1 MKMLSA
7 KYKARISLLFLSAYL
22 FTFIV
27 GIIHYHNFEF
37 CSTDTIK
44 SERNPVSNH
53 FPNLGGSV
61 NECVIQQNLISL
73 QTAVI
78 NLFIEHPFIPYNS
91 IPFQNAT
98 MPFNINS
105 VHLTDNLLRAPPS
118 LS

>member
-1 MKMLSA
+1 MLSQ

-22 FTFIV
+22 FTFFV
-27 GIIHYHNFEF
+27 GIIHYHNLEF
-37 CSTDTIK
+37 CSTDTIE
-44 SERNPVSNH
+44 SECNPISNH
-53 FPNLGGSV
+53 FQNLGGSV

-78 NLFIEHPFIPYNS
+78 NLFIEHRFIPCNS

-98 MPFNINS
+98 IPFNINS
-105 VHLTDNLLRAPPS
+105 VHLTDNLLRAPPT

>member
-1 MKMLSA
+1 MLIA

-37 CSTDTIK
+37 CFTDTIE
-44 SERNPVSNH
+44 SERNPISNH
-53 FPNLGGSV
+53 FQNLGGLV
-61 NECVIQQNLISL
+61 NECVIQQNLLCL

-78 NLFIEHPFIPYNS
+78 ILFIEHRFIPYNN

-98 MPFNINS
+98 IPFNFNS
-105 VHLTDNLLRAPPS
+105 VHLTDNLLRAPPT

>member
-37 CSTDTIK
+37 CSMDTIE
-44 SERNPVSNH
+44 SERIPISNH
-53 FPNLGGSV
+53 FQNLGGSV

-78 NLFIEHPFIPYNS
+78 NLFIEHRFIPYNS